1 MILSHPAVRVVELT
15 EELWSASKEQAGRRA
30 LHVVRSLIEAGFLP
44 DGAVRRGIPCIA
56 KELEPTD

>member
-1 MILSHPAVRVVELT
+1 VRVVELT